1 MKNLVPYLIIGLAL
15 LIAYYIGI
23 YVGAKATKERSIIL
37 SNGQVFKGVVLDK
50 EEK

>member
-1 MKNLVPYLIIGLAL
+1 MKDAVPYLIIVFVL
-15 LIAYYIGI
+15 LIAFYSGI